1 MKRIEA
7 IVRPEKAGDVVKA
20 LDKVGHPGMMISE
33 IEGYGKQHGK
43 EDSVRG
49 KKYKIDLMTK
59 TRIEIIVVDSEVK
72 KIVKAIA
79 SAAVT
84 GEVGDGKIFVH
95 PVDDALRVRT
105 GDKGEDAIY

>member
-7 IVRPEKAGDVVKA
+7 IIRPEKVGDVIKV

-43 EDSVRG
+43 DDTIRG
-49 KKYKIDLMTK
+49 KKYHIELITK
-59 TRIEIIVVDSEVK
+59 TRIEIIVKDSDVK
-72 KIVKAIA
+72 KLVKTIADAAI
-79 SAAVT
+79 T
-84 GEVGDGKIFVH
+84 GEIGDGKIFVH

>member
-43 EDSVRG
+43 EESLRG
-49 KKYKIDLMTK
+49 KKYRIDLITK
-59 TRIEIIVVDSEVK
+59 TRIEVIVKDGDVK
-72 KIVKAIA
+72 KLVKAIA
-79 SAAVT
+79 DAAVT
-84 GEVGDGKIFVH
+84 GEIGDGKIFVH
-95 PVDDALRVRT
+95 PVDDVLRIRT
-105 GDKGEDAIY
+105 GEKDEAAIY